1 MSIFNNLPE
10 ELSKNTKN
18 AHRLYQKLHT
28 LTSQEQADAELF
40 YELAVKRTL
49 SQMAYLEH
57 TRVSHMLLKS
67 TFESFQ

>member
-1 MSIFNNLPE
+1 MSIFNSLPE
-10 ELSKNTKN
+10 ELSKNAKN
-18 AHRLYQKLHT
+18 AHRLYKQRWA
-28 LTSQEQADAELF
+28 LTSQEQADAKLF
-40 YELAVKRTL
+40 YELAVKSTL